1 MKRSAVM
8 TRFEVGLA
16 LAADEVGIQ
25 RRTIKLIKLLMPDAK
40 EHDGDNAGSRRTQPP
55 LRNSRGSQN

>member
-1 MKRSAVM
+1 MKLSAVM

-16 LAADEVGIQ
+16 LAAGEVVIQ

-40 EHDGDNAGSRRTQPP
+40 EHNGDNAGSRRT
-55 LRNSRGSQN
+55 

>member
-1 MKRSAVM
+1 MKLSAVM

-16 LAADEVGIQ
+16 LAAGEVGIQ

-40 EHDGDNAGSRRTQPP
+40 EYDGDNAGSKRTQPP
-55 LRNSRGSQN
+55 LRNPRGS